1 MLPRQCLWCEACYL
15 SRILVRSAVVC
26 SSYHSSISGI
36 PCIHRFGFVG
46 NLLMCPSFLL
56 RASISSH
63 HLCIDRSTQLR
74 GGLRIAL
81 YLRHS
86 ACVRDTCGGLT

>member
-1 MLPRQCLWCEACYL
+1 MHGQF
-15 SRILVRSAVVC
+15 SSARTTDNCGDVTAK
-26 SSYHSSISGI
+26 G
-36 PCIHRFGFVG
+36 
-46 NLLMCPSFLL
+46 
-56 RASISSH
+56 
-63 HLCIDRSTQLR
+63 CIDRSTQLR